1 VLRRNN
7 EEYFKTEDEVIVMP
21 RELRGILSAMC
32 TPFTPDGS
40 RIDEPALRELVEGTI
55 KAGVH
60 GLIPCGSTGEFP
72 TLSVEE
78 RKRVAEIAVEQA
90 RGRVP
95 VAPHVGSTSTA
106 VAVDLAKHAES
117 VGADGI
123 MAVNPYYEPMSL
135 DEVYGYFEDIS
146 DAITIP
152 LMVYNLPGATGMNL
166 RPDFLARMARE
177 IKNVKYVK
185 DSSGDLS
192 QVSELLYRHGNNVTV
207 FNGWDTITF
216 SGLSL
221 GSKGSVWGA
230 VNVMPKHCADLFNLI
245 EAGKLI
251 DARALWDGMWPVMQ
265 FLVTEGY
272 VASVKAGANLI
283 GFHVGN
289 PRPPIRPLSAQKTKE
304 LETLLVRAGAIKE
317 ATPLRG

>member
-1 VLRRNN
+1 VAKNR
-7 EEYFKTEDEVIVMP
+7 KEVIRMV
-21 RELRGILSAMC
+21 RELRGILSAMS
-32 TPFTPDGS
+32 TPFSSDDG
-40 RIDEPALRELVEGTI
+40 RIDEPALRDLVEGTI

-78 RKRVAEIAVEQA
+78 RNRVAEIVVEQA

-106 VAVDLAKHAES
+106 VAIGLAKHAES
-117 VGADGI
+117 IGADAV
-123 MAVNPYYEPMSL
+123 MAVSPYYEPLSL
-135 DEVYGYFEDIS
+135 DEVYGYFKDIS
-146 DAITIP
+146 DAVNIP
-152 LMVYNLPGATGMNL
+152 IMVYNLPAATGMNL
-166 RPDFLARMARE
+166 RPDFLVRLARE
-177 IKNVKYVK
+177 IKNVRYVK

-192 QVSELLYRHGNNVTV
+192 QVSELLYRYGNAVTV

-216 SGLSL
+216 SGLVL

-245 EAGKLI
+245 QAGKLTE
-251 DARALWDGMWPVMQ
+251 ARALWDAMWPVMQ
-265 FLVTEGY
+265 FLGSEGY

-283 GFHVGN
+283 GFRVGN
-289 PRPPIRPLSAQKTKE
+289 PRPPIRPLSVQKTNE
-304 LETLLVRAGAIKE
+304 LKALLITAGAIKE
-317 ATPLRG
+317 VTTLHG

>member
-1 VLRRNN
+1 
-7 EEYFKTEDEVIVMP
+7 MA

-32 TPFTPDGS
+32 TPFTTDGGKL
-40 RIDEPALRELVEGTI
+40 DEEALRDLVEGTV

-60 GLIPCGSTGEFP
+60 GLIPCGSTGEFAA
-72 TLSVEE
+72 LSTDE
-78 RKRVAEIAVEQA
+78 RKRATAIVLEQA

-106 VAVDLAKHAES
+106 VAVDLATHAER
-117 VGADGI
+117 VGADAV
-123 MAVNPYYEPMSL
+123 MAVNPFYEPMSL
-135 DEVYGYFEDIS
+135 DEVYGYFKTLS
-146 DAITIP
+146 DAINIP
-152 LMVYNLPGATGMNL
+152 LMVYNLPAATGMNL

-177 IKNVKYVK
+177 IKNVRYVK

-192 QVSELLYRHGNNVTV
+192 QVSELLYKYGQDVTV

-216 SGLSL
+216 SGLAL

-230 VNVMPKHCADLFNLI
+230 VNVMPKQCADLFNLI
-245 EAGKLI
+245 ESERLV
-251 DARALWDGMWPVMQ
+251 DARALWERMWPAMQ

-283 GFHVGN
+283 GFRVGK
-289 PRPPIRPLSAQKTKE
+289 PRPPIRPLSAQKTDE
-304 LETLLVRAGAIKE
+304 LKGLLITAGAIKE
-317 ATPLRG
+317 VTSLRG

>member
-1 VLRRNN
+1 
-7 EEYFKTEDEVIVMP
+7 MA

-32 TPFTPDGS
+32 TPFTTDGGK
-40 RIDEPALRELVEGTI
+40 IDEEALRDLVEGTV

-60 GLIPCGSTGEFP
+60 GLVPCGSTGEFP
-72 TLSVEE
+72 ALTTEE
-78 RKRVAEIAVEQA
+78 RKRVTEIVTEQA

-106 VAVDLAKHAES
+106 VAVELAKHAER
-117 VGADGI
+117 VGADGV
-123 MAVNPYYEPMSL
+123 MAVNPFYEPMSL
-135 DEVYGYFEDIS
+135 DEVYGYFKNLS
-146 DAITIP
+146 DAVTIP
-152 LMVYNLPGATGMNL
+152 IMIYNLPVATGMNL

-192 QVSELLYRHGNNVTV
+192 QVSELLYRYRQDVTV

-216 SGLSL
+216 SGLAL

-230 VNVMPKHCADLFNLI
+230 VNVMPAECADLFNLI
-245 EAGKLI
+245 DSGHLGE
-251 DARALWDGMWPVMQ
+251 ARALWERMWPVMQ

-272 VASVKAGANLI
+272 VASVKAGATLI
-283 GFHVGN
+283 GFRVGS
-289 PRPPIRPLSAQKTKE
+289 PRPPIRALSPQKTGE
-304 LETLLVRAGAIKE
+304 LKSLLIKAGALKE
-317 ATPLRG
+317 VTPLRG

>member
-1 VLRRNN
+1 
-7 EEYFKTEDEVIVMP
+7 MA
-21 RELRGILSAMC
+21 REFRGILSAMC
-32 TPFTPDGS
+32 TPFTSDGS
-40 RIDEPALRELVEGTI
+40 RIDEPALRELIEGTI
-55 KAGVH
+55 QAGVH

-72 TLSVEE
+72 ALSVEE
-78 RKRVAEIAVEQA
+78 RKRVAEITVELA

-106 VAVDLAKHAES
+106 VAIALAQHAEG
-117 VGADGI
+117 VGADGV

-135 DEVYGYFEDIS
+135 DEVYGYFGDLS
-146 DAITIP
+146 DAINIP
-152 LMVYNLPGATGMNL
+152 IIVYNLPGATGMNL
-166 RPDFLARMARE
+166 RPDFLARLARE
-177 IKNVKYVK
+177 IKNVRYVK

-192 QVSELLYRHGNNVTV
+192 QVSELLYRYGDDVTV

-216 SGLSL
+216 SGLAL

-245 EAGKLI
+245 EAGKLHE
-251 DARALWDGMWPVMQ
+251 ARVLWAVMWPVMQ

-283 GFHVGN
+283 GFRVGN
-289 PRPPIRPLSAQKTKE
+289 PRPPIRPLSAQKTNE
-304 LETLLVRAGAIKE
+304 LKALLAKAGAFKE
-317 ATPLRG
+317 MTPLRG